1 MRPMWT
7 SVSAA
12 LYPTVLIAEDSRDTR
27 IMLKRAFELKGY
39 SVIEAADGNEALEV
53 LNEHRPSLVVIDLNM
68 PVVDGLET
76 IKEIRK
82 LEAPGEHIP
91 IVAIT
96 AFDVYGMKEAALE
109 IGCNS
114 YLSKPLDMDELDR
127 ALRRLGFIL

>member
-1 MRPMWT
+1 MWN
-7 SVSAA
+7 SVSTA

-39 SVIEAADGNEALEV
+39 SVVEAEDGHEALEV
-53 LNEHRPSLVVIDLNM
+53 MNETRPNLIVVDLNM

-82 LEAPGEHIP
+82 QEAPGEHVP

-109 IGCNS
+109 TGCNT

-127 ALRRLGFIL
+127 ALKSLGFLF

>member
-1 MRPMWT
+1 MWN
-7 SVSAA
+7 SVSTA

-39 SVIEAADGNEALEV
+39 SVIEAADGSEALEAM
-53 LNEHRPSLVVIDLNM
+53 NEHHPSLVVIDLNM

-76 IKEIRK
+76 IKKIRHR
-82 LEAPGEHIP
+82 EAPGEHVP

-109 IGCNS
+109 TGCNS
-114 YLSKPLDMDELDR
+114 YLSKPLDMEELDR
-127 ALRRLGFIL
+127 ELKGLGFLF

>member
-1 MRPMWT
+1 MWN

-39 SVIEAADGNEALEV
+39 NVLEAEDGNEALEV
-53 LNEHRPSLVVIDLNM
+53 VNETRPNLIVVDLNM

-76 IKEIRK
+76 IKEIRR
-82 LEAPGEHIP
+82 LEAPGEQVP

-96 AFDVYGMKEAALE
+96 AFDVYGMKEAAME
-109 IGCNS
+109 IGCNT
-114 YLSKPLDMDELDR
+114 YLSKPLDMEELDR
-127 ALRRLGFIL
+127 ALKGLGFIF

>member
-1 MRPMWT
+1 MWN
-7 SVSAA
+7 SVSTPL

-39 SVIEAADGNEALEV
+39 SVIEAEDGNEALEV
-53 LNEHRPSLVVIDLNM
+53 VNHHRPSLILIDLNM
-68 PVVDGLET
+68 PVIDGLEA

-82 LEAPGEHIP
+82 LEAPGEQVP

-109 IGCNS
+109 TGCNS
-114 YLSKPLDMDELDR
+114 YLSKPLDMEELDR
-127 ALRRLGFIL
+127 ALKALGFIV

>member
-1 MRPMWT
+1 MWN
-7 SVSAA
+7 SVSTA

-39 SVIEAADGNEALEV
+39 NVIEAEDGNEAIEAV
-53 LNEHRPSLVVIDLNM
+53 SETRPNLIVVDLNM

-82 LEAPGEHIP
+82 LEAPGEHVP

-109 IGCNS
+109 TGCNT

-127 ALRRLGFIL
+127 ALKSLGFIV